1 MKEYVIEEDRG
12 RIALYA
18 ALNLLLTV
26 FLMLVSIAFYSVKQ
40 YLLAFFGVT
49 ALWFSVKAMC
59 RFGKKLLTK
68 KPVCAFERDQITIY
82 SLPGRPRE
90 MKYSQVKEAKM
101 MRGRSSL
108 KLFFRGDQ
116 VTHPSG
122 WYYVGI
128 VYPFKRAALDGVEEN
143 VVKCLKKHGI
153 EIKKIEKEKK

>member
-1 MKEYVIEEDRG
+1 MKEYVIEEDCG
-12 RIALYA
+12 RIGLYT

-26 FLMLVSIAFYSVKQ
+26 SLMLLSIAFYAVNQ

-49 ALWFSVKAMC
+49 GLWFSVKAMC
-59 RFGKKLLTK
+59 RFGKKLLARR
-68 KPVCAFERDQITIY
+68 PVCELGRDQITIY
-82 SLPGRPRE
+82 SLPGKPKE

-101 MRGRSSL
+101 MRGYSSL

-128 VYPFKRAALDGVEEN
+128 VYPVQTGSFGRCGR
-143 VVKCLKKHGI
+143 KCSKVF
-153 EIKKIEKEKK
+153 EKARN

>member
-1 MKEYVIEEDRG
+1 MKEYVIEEDCG
-12 RIALYA
+12 RIGLYT

-26 FLMLVSIAFYSVKQ
+26 SLMLLSIAFYAVNQ

-49 ALWFSVKAMC
+49 GLWFSVKAMC
-59 RFGKKLLTK
+59 RFGKKLLARR
-68 KPVCAFERDQITIY
+68 PVCELGRDQITIY
-82 SLPGRPRE
+82 SLPGKPKE

-101 MRGRSSL
+101 MRGYSSL